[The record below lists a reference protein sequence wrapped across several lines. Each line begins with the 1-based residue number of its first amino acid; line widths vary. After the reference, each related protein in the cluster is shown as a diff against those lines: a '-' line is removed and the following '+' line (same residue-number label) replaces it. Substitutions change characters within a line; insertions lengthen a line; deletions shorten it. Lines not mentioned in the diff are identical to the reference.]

1 MQQNV
6 NSSKVRKQWAV
17 SHYHLTLLVTPSPST
32 TIVCSRYVLG
42 ASPAYLESM
51 IEELNIETNA
61 MLYALERIPR

>member
-17 SHYHLTLLVTPSPST
+17 FHDHLTLLVAPSPST
-32 TIVCSRYVLG
+32 TIVCSRSVLG

-51 IEELNIETNA
+51 IEELNIEINA

>member
-6 NSSKVRKQWAV
+6 SSSKALKRWAV
-17 SHYHLTLLVTPSPST
+17 FHGYLTVLVAPRPSS
-32 TIVCSRYVLG
+32 TIVCSRSVLG

-51 IEELNIETNA
+51 IEELNIEINA